1 MPAKGFAAQQVLSL
15 WLFWPLGGFTPRSF
29 KLCKMKSVFR
39 DDRGNPVLYRYIIV
53 CVNAD
58 IAFIPDDMGDAVLV
72 EELALRSPKAAVIEI
87 PANIG
92 VALSFDIHV
101 ENRLHG
107 LRAFWLDHER
117 LVFRG
122 PIPQAASRACA
133 MTLQRALAHPALYL
147 SAKLG

>member
-1 MPAKGFAAQQVLSL
+1 MPAKRLTAQQVLSL
-15 WLFWPLGGFTPRSF
+15 RLFRSFGGFAPRGF
-29 KLCKMKSVFR
+29 KLRKVKSVLR

-58 IAFIPDDMGDAVLV
+58 IAFIPDDMSDAVLV
-72 EELALRSPKAAVIEI
+72 EELALGGPKATVVEI

-92 VALSFDIHV
+92 MALPFDIHV

-117 LVFRG
+117 FVFRG
-122 PIPQAASRACA
+122 SVPQAASCACA
-133 MTLQRALAHPALYL
+133 VALQGALTHSALYL
-147 SAKLG
+147 SAELG

>member
-1 MPAKGFAAQQVLSL
+1 MPAKRLTAQQVLSL
-15 WLFWPLGGFTPRSF
+15 RLFRSFGGFAPRGF
-29 KLCKMKSVFR
+29 KLRKVKSVLR

-58 IAFIPDDMGDAVLV
+58 IAFIPDDMGDAVLI

-92 VALSFDIHV
+92 MALSFDIHV

-107 LRAFWLDHER
+107 LRAFWLDHKR

-122 PIPQAASRACA
+122 SVPQAASCACT
-133 MTLQRALAHPALYL
+133 MAL
-147 SAKLG
+147 

>member
-1 MPAKGFAAQQVLSL
+1 
-15 WLFWPLGGFTPRSF
+15 
-29 KLCKMKSVFR
+29 MKSVFR
-39 DDRGNPVLYRYIIV
+39 DDRGNSVFYRYIIV

-72 EELALRSPKAAVIEI
+72 EELALCSPKTAVIEL

-107 LRAFWLDHER
+107 LRAFWLDHEG

-133 MTLQRALAHPALYL
+133 VALQGALTHSALYL
-147 SAKLG
+147 SAELG

>member
-1 MPAKGFAAQQVLSL
+1 MSAKGFAAQQVLSL
-15 WLFWPLGGFTPRSF
+15 WLFWSLGGFTLRSF

-92 VALSFDIHV
+92 MALSFDIHV

-107 LRAFWLDHER
+107 LRAFWARSREICLPRFGTPGSVLR
-117 LVFRG
+117 LCYG
-122 PIPQAASRACA
+122 TSRRSHAF
-133 MTLQRALAHPALYL
+133 RAL
-147 SAKLG
+147 SFG